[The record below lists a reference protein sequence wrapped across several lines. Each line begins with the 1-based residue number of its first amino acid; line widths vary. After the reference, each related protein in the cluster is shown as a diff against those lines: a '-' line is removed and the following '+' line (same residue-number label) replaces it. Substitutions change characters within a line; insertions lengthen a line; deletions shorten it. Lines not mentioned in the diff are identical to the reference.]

1 MSLSSLSL
9 RVIHL
14 GWERRTYDVSTAYL
28 QADATSDE
36 DRIPLIYPRG
46 MARYDY
52 RGNELRGVLIS
63 NLYGHPF
70 VNRALSSLWSSSCRG
85 PLG

>member
-1 MSLSSLSL
+1 VHAIARAGGGGST
-9 RVIHL
+9 RAA

-46 MARYDY
+46 MAKYDY

-63 NLYGHPF
+63 NLYGHPLHTGDK
-70 VNRALSSLWSSSCRG
+70 VSKYLPCTH
-85 PLG
+85 